1 MQMMKIWK
9 KHKRIF
15 CGIFLLCSLC
25 TGVICWNMQK
35 QNPQKTVSANAE
47 SGKYVYVGGEPI
59 GIYMK
64 TDGVFVVDTG
74 KIVTGTGE
82 HCCPAENIIK
92 SGDYIQ
98 AVNQQEIQTKEELI
112 QYIETSQGQE
122 MILDVLRDGMELSFR
137 LTPIQDETGCYRAG
151 IWVRNNTQGIGTLTY
166 VDEDGKFGALG
177 HGISDIDTGELLSIS
192 EGTLFDADVVS
203 VVRGE
208 KGTPGELSGV
218 IHYSEGHAIGNITG
232 NTKNG
237 IYGKIDSIT
246 GITKG
251 KTLYETAGQEEIKT
265 GPAVIV
271 CTVDGVSRE
280 YGIEIQQVRMNARDE
295 NKGMILK
302 VTDERLLEVTGG
314 IVQGMSGSP
323 IIQDG
328 KLVGAVTHV
337 LVNDPTRGY
346 GIFIENMLELEA

>member
-1 MQMMKIWK
+1 
-9 KHKRIF
+9 
-15 CGIFLLCSLC
+15 
-25 TGVICWNMQK
+25 
-35 QNPQKTVSANAE
+35 
-47 SGKYVYVGGEPI
+47 
-59 GIYMK
+59 
-64 TDGVFVVDTG
+64 
-74 KIVTGTGE
+74 
-82 HCCPAENIIK
+82 
-92 SGDYIQ
+92 
-98 AVNQQEIQTKEELI
+98 
-112 QYIETSQGQE
+112 
-122 MILDVLRDGMELSFR
+122 MILDVVRDGMELSFR

-166 VDEDGKFGALG
+166 VDEDGNFGALG

-203 VVRGE
+203 VIRGE
-208 KGTPGELSGV
+208 RGTPGELSGV

-237 IYGKIDSIT
+237 IYGIIDNIT

-346 GIFIENMLELEA
+346 GIFIENMLEYEA

>member
-1 MQMMKIWK
+1 MIKMQK
-9 KHKRIF
+9 KHKRII

-25 TGVICWNMQK
+25 IGIICCEIQK

-47 SGKYVYVGGEPI
+47 SGKYVYAGGEPI

-74 KIVTGTGE
+74 KIVSDTGKN
-82 HCCPAENIIK
+82 CCPAENIVK

-98 AVNQQEIQTKEELI
+98 AVNHQEIETKEELI
-112 QYIETSQGQE
+112 ECIEKSQGKE
-122 MILDVLRDGMELSFR
+122 VVLDVIRGEVELSIC
-137 LTPIQDETGCYRAG
+137 LTPVQDENGTYRAG

-166 VDEDGKFGALG
+166 VDEDGLFGALG
-177 HGISDIDTGELLSIS
+177 HGISDVDTGDLLNIS

-203 VVRGE
+203 VVPGS
-208 KGTPGELSGV
+208 KGIPGELTGV
-218 IHYSEGHAIGNITG
+218 IHYSEGHVIGNI
-232 NTKNG
+232 NRNEKNG
-237 IYGKIDSIT
+237 IYGRIDSCEELT
-246 GITKG
+246 EG
-251 KTLYETAGQEEIKT
+251 KVLYKTALQEEVES

-271 CTVDGVSRE
+271 CTVDGETRE
-280 YGIEIQQVRMNARDE
+280 YDIEIQQVRMNARDE

-302 VTDERLLEVTGG
+302 VTDEKLLDVTGG

-328 KLVGAVTHV
+328 MLVGAVTHV

-346 GIFIENMLELEA
+346 GIFIENML